1 MQILISGGE
10 HLETRIRRKKDGELP
25 FYPKYTTTVLGAY
38 SVPRWYEAVDS
49 LVISYCPPI

>member
-1 MQILISGGE
+1 VSISKPVSGA
-10 HLETRIRRKKDGELP
+10 KKDGELP
-25 FYPKYTTTVLGAY
+25 YYPKYTTTVLGAY